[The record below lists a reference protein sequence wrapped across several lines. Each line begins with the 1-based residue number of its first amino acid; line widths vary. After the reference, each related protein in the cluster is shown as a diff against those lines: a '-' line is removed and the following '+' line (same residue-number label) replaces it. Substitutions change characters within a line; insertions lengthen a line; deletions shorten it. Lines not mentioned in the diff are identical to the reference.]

1 MTLEASAP
9 AAVADLAARGLGVA
23 VLSQTMA
30 EAQAGRLESLPIGGI
45 GPAAHL
51 ALAWRPAPG
60 PALRAFLGHC
70 RAAFARELAAAA
82 SAGG

>member
-9 AAVADLAARGLGVA
+9 AAVADLTARGLGVA
-23 VLSQTMA
+23 VLSRTMA
-30 EAQAGRLESLPIGGI
+30 AAQAGRLASLPIEGA

-60 PALRAFLGHC
+60 PALRAFLAHC
-70 RAAFARELAAAA
+70 RTAFTRELATAS